1 MGFSEISKLALQ
13 RLPAYMAYLNSL
25 PKDAPTH
32 ISATTIAT
40 ALGLGEVQVRKDLAA
55 VTSGGKPKVGYVVSE
70 LIEELEQFMGY
81 KNMSEAILV
90 GCGKIG
96 CAVLNYRNFIQY
108 GLKIVAGFDVDPTLA
123 GITPSGKK
131 ILPMEKMKSLC
142 SRMHIQLAVIAVP
155 AEQAQAVCDELVACG
170 IRGILNLASVHLNV
184 PYHVIVRYENL
195 AVELAILAGQVEAQ
209 QQEESNNN

>member
-1 MGFSEISKLALQ
+1 MGFQEISKLALQ

-25 PKDAPTH
+25 PKDAPSH

-81 KNMSEAILV
+81 KNISEAILV
-90 GCGKIG
+90 GCGKLG
-96 CAVLNYRNFIQY
+96 RAVLDYRDFSQY
-108 GLKIVAGFDVDPTLA
+108 GLKIVAGFDIDPSLT
-123 GITPSGKK
+123 GITSSGKK
-131 ILPMEKMKSLC
+131 ILPMEKLKSLC

-155 AEQAQAVCDELVACG
+155 ADRAQAVCDELVACG
-170 IRGILNLASVHLNV
+170 IRGIMNLTPVHLKV
-184 PYHVIVRYENL
+184 PEQVIVRYENL

-209 QQEESNNN
+209 QEESKNN

>member
-25 PKDAPTH
+25 PKDAPSH
-32 ISATTIAT
+32 ISATTIAA

-55 VTSGGKPKVGYVVSE
+55 VTSGGKPKIGYVVSE

-81 KNMSEAILV
+81 KSISEAILV
-90 GCGKIG
+90 GCGRLG
-96 CAVLNYRNFIQY
+96 RAVLNYRDFSQY
-108 GLKIVAGFDVDPTLA
+108 GLKIVAGFDIDPALT
-123 GITPSGKK
+123 GITSSGKK
-131 ILPMEKMKSLC
+131 ILPMEKLKSLC

-170 IRGILNLASVHLNV
+170 IRGIMNLTAVHLKV
-184 PYHVIVRYENL
+184 PEHVIVRYENL

-209 QQEESNNN
+209 QEESQNN